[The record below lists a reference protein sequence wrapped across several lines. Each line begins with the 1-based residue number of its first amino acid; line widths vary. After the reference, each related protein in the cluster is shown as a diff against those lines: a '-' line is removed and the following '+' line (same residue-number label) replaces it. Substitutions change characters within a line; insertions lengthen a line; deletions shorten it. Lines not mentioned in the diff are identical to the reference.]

1 MIVYG
6 IAAGSFTRSSGA
18 PDAAEALR
26 PGVARPRAHDGEYAR
41 PFAGFPS
48 MNGRICRRSQSGC
61 GAARVATADARTQPA
76 KGTLRCGD
84 SSTDMP
90 PSPTGWPLSSSMV
103 AIVSQASSNGAVG
116 VPLSGLARL
125 VLWLRLWL
133 GLVGGPVWLL
143 ASCRFVVAFEGF
155 GAVNT
160 SGSRTGCPRR
170 ICAGSERSRGGSDAR
185 LEASRS
191 VPKWADPGA
200 GSQASSV
207 NDASHT
213 QWRRPGDGATRSL
226 AP

>member
-1 MIVYG
+1 MQTLAIG
-6 IAAGSFTRSSGA
+6 LRSS
-18 PDAAEALR
+18 
-26 PGVARPRAHDGEYAR
+26 ARRD
-41 PFAGFPS
+41 
-48 MNGRICRRSQSGC
+48 
-61 GAARVATADARTQPA
+61 TRTQGLSLRR
-76 KGTLRCGD
+76 GTLRCGD

-185 LEASRS
+185 LETSRS

>member
-1 MIVYG
+1 LR
-6 IAAGSFTRSSGA
+6 ACWSSGA
-18 PDAAEALR
+18 GVSGSAMQTLAIGLR
-26 PGVARPRAHDGEYAR
+26 SSARRD
-41 PFAGFPS
+41 
-48 MNGRICRRSQSGC
+48 
-61 GAARVATADARTQPA
+61 TRTQGLSLRRGPSGA
-76 KGTLRCGD
+76 GTVRRTCRLARRVGRFH
-84 SSTDMP
+84 P
-90 PSPTGWPLSSSMV
+90 RWSPL
-103 AIVSQASSNGAVG
+103 SQASSNGAVG